1 MGVTDTGQRM
11 SGSLRDRTVRAI
23 VWSAGERFGA
33 QAINFL
39 VTVLLARLLTP
50 QDFGLIG
57 MLMGF
62 ILMAEALAIR
72 GVSQALV
79 QRKDLQPDDVTS
91 GLAMSVFFGV
101 VLYAAVF
108 LGSPAIADFFAQPQ
122 LVGLTRAAGGIIL
135 FDALNNVRISQL
147 SRRLDFRAL
156 MRIGLISAASSGAIG
171 VGFALA
177 GFGVWSLVARMIAQR
192 AIGTILLSG
201 KSVPVFHGRIRKQSL
216 RALFSYSWKLQLS
229 GVFSALFDNLHA
241 LIIGRVFAVDI
252 VGYYTKAKNLKNLPV
267 ASLSAVVGRVTF
279 PAFSSIQDDLHRLK
293 RGCRRSITMLVLVAF
308 PLMIGMLT
316 TADRL
321 IPALLGSQWL
331 PSVPFLQI
339 LSVTGLIFVMNHTLI
354 PIPKAL
360 GRTDITLK
368 LSIAKK
374 IVALAVIFVTIR
386 WGPYGLVAGQVVSY
400 AIGFGLTAHVAG
412 RLIGYTLREL
422 IRDTVPYLGLAS
434 IMGAVVLAV
443 GILFPGAPDGL
454 VLAVQVAVGTLVYL
468 ALCHVTGVGAWKDLM
483 ALRGVRLAGDSSAS

>member
-1 MGVTDTGQRM
+1 M
-11 SGSLRDRTVRAI
+11 SDSLRDRTVRAI

-33 QAINFL
+33 QIINFL

-50 QDFGLIG
+50 EDFGLIG
-57 MLMGF
+57 MLLGF
-62 ILMAEALAIR
+62 ILMAEALAMR

-79 QRKDLQPDDVTS
+79 QKKDLRADDVTS
-91 GLAMSVFFGV
+91 GLAMSVVFGL

-108 LGSPAIADFFAQPQ
+108 LGSPAIAGFFAQPQ
-122 LVGLTRAAGGIIL
+122 LVGLTRAAGCIIL
-135 FDALNNVRISQL
+135 FDALNSVRISQL

-177 GFGVWSLVARMIAQR
+177 GFGVWSLVARMIAHR
-192 AIGTILLSG
+192 TIETILLSS
-201 KSVPVFHGRIRKQSL
+201 KSVPVFHGRISKQSL

-229 GVFSALFDNLHA
+229 GVFTALFNNLHA

-252 VGYYTKAKNLKNLPV
+252 VGYYTKARNLKNLPGE
-267 ASLSAVVGRVTF
+267 SLSAIVGRVTF
-279 PAFSSIQDDLHRLK
+279 PAFSSVQDDLHRLK

-339 LSVTGLIFVMNHTLI
+339 LSVTGLMFVMKHTLI
-354 PIPKAL
+354 PIPNAL

-374 IVALAVIFVTIR
+374 VVALAAIIVTIR
-386 WGPYGLVAGQVVSY
+386 WGPYGLVAGQTVSY
-400 AIGFGLTAHVAG
+400 VIGFGLTAHVAG
-412 RLIGYTLREL
+412 RLIGYTLKEL
-422 IRDTVPYLGLAS
+422 IRDTAPYLGLAS
-434 IMGAVVLAV
+434 IMGAIVLAV
-443 GILFPGAPDGL
+443 GILLPAAPDGL
-454 VLAVQVAVGTLVYL
+454 VLAIQVVVGIVVYL
-468 ALCHVTGVGAWKDLM
+468 ALCHVTGIAAWKELI
-483 ALRGVRLAGDSSAS
+483 ALRSVRLAGDSSVS